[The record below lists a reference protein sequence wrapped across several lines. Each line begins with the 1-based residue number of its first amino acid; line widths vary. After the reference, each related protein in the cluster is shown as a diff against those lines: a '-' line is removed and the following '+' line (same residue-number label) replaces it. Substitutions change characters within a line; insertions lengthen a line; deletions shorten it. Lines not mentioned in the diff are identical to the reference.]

1 MNSNSVDKLNSKVDK
16 YIDTC
21 LYQHPK
27 SGLITILTN
36 NFISWG

>member
-1 MNSNSVDKLNSKVDK
+1 MNAVDKQKIKVDK

-27 SGLITILTN
+27 SGLITIFTHIL
-36 NFISWG
+36 FRWG